1 MIRRQT
7 AIALVLAA
15 SWMLADIGTANAQGL
30 LWSLPE
36 DGRAVRFEGDF
47 RQVEFRPDSAQGD
60 LELTWKRNLTLRS
73 VGQEMAEFGG
83 KNVPCRWI
91 EIKVETG
98 KETDT
103 GLDTGPI
110 GARLYKVLVP
120 ESRVIAKQHDAD
132 SIPHSF
138 IPIVKG
144 YRRNEDNE
152 SEEIQSKV
160 LQVYPLFAFVRHFEK
175 LEGGQE
181 PEDLDILG
189 RTVAAQKW
197 VGKSEKES
205 LTSRS
210 VSESTLWRS
219 SDVHFGLAKWSVK
232 MTRYAKDQIAARSEF
247 RPVSEV
253 TVEMSAV
260 QEMENAQSELATP

>member
-1 MIRRQT
+1 MIRRRT
-7 AIALVLAA
+7 AITLVLAA
-15 SWMLADIGTANAQGL
+15 SWMLAGIGMANAQGL

-36 DGRAVRFEGDF
+36 DGREVRFEGDF
-47 RQVEFRPDSAQGD
+47 RQVEFRPDSAEGD
-60 LELTWKRNLTLRS
+60 LELTWKRHLILRS

-83 KNVPCRWI
+83 KTVPCRWI

-98 KETDT
+98 NETDT

-110 GARLYKVLVP
+110 GARLYKVLIP
-120 ESRVIAKQHDAD
+120 ESRVIDQQHDAN

-144 YRRNEDNE
+144 YRRVEDGE
-152 SEEIQSKV
+152 PEEMQSKV
-160 LQVYPLFAFVRHFEK
+160 LQIYPLFAFVRHFEK
-175 LEGGQE
+175 LTGGQE
-181 PEDLDILG
+181 PEDLDLNLG
-189 RTVAAQKW
+189 AVVTRKW
-197 VGKSEKES
+197 TGKSEKES

-210 VSESTLWRS
+210 VSEATLWRS
-219 SDVHFGLAKWSVK
+219 SDVPFGLAKWSVK
-232 MTRYAKDQIAARSEF
+232 MTRYAKDKIAARSEF

-260 QEMENAQSELATP
+260 QEKETAQSELATP